1 MSKKAVRICS
11 VTTSVLLTLYAICIV
26 LNFVFTTFVPRGIP
40 WLPAGFVLNMSVLIP
55 TVVLLICSIG
65 RVKKKQGGVYD
76 LISSI
81 VTALICGVWLVVS
94 TLYWI
99 FSIYYNLQLTAAML
113 PTDLTVAQS
122 YISLAVE
129 IFTSLIAL
137 YLLIAFVVNVLV
149 SKQKWWQIKAEL
161 HKPAAIALI
170 WVPNLIML
178 ARRVLSGKLYAI
190 LGAETF
196 IKVSNGVIMA
206 QFALTVLL
214 ALACAAFV
222 LIFGLILKKRY
233 ELQSPVKQEQD
244 ADMASINVPAGVS
257 SEDYVQ

>member
-1 MSKKAVRICS
+1 MSKRIVRICS
-11 VTTSVLLTLYAICIV
+11 VTTSVLLALYAICIV
-26 LNFVFTTFVPRGIP
+26 LNFVFTSFVPRGIP

-55 TVVLLICSIG
+55 TVVLLIGSIV
-65 RVKKKQGGVYD
+65 RIKKKQGGVYD

-81 VTALICGVWLVVS
+81 VTALISGVWLVIS

-113 PTDLTVAQS
+113 PPTELTVAQS
-122 YISLAVE
+122 YISLGVE
-129 IFTSLIAL
+129 IFTSLVAL
-137 YLLIAFVVNVLV
+137 YLLIAFVVNVLI

-170 WVPNLIML
+170 WGSNLIML
-178 ARRVLSGKLYAI
+178 ARRLFSGKLYEI

-196 IKVSNGVIMA
+196 VKFSNGVIMA

-222 LIFGLILKKRY
+222 LIFGLILRKNTETQKP
-233 ELQSPVKQEQD
+233 EEQEQLFD
-244 ADMASINVPAGVS
+244 LPAGVNA
-257 SEDYVQ
+257 DDLA

>member
-1 MSKKAVRICS
+1 MSKRIVRICS
-11 VTTSVLLTLYAICIV
+11 VTTSVLLALYAICIV
-26 LNFVFTTFVPRGIP
+26 LNFVFTSFVPRGIP

-55 TVVLLICSIG
+55 TVVLLIGSIV
-65 RVKKKQGGVYD
+65 RIKKKQGGVYD
-76 LISSI
+76 LISYV
-81 VTALICGVWLVVS
+81 VTALICGVWLVIS

-113 PTDLTVAQS
+113 PTELTVAQS
-122 YISLAVE
+122 YISLGVE
-129 IFTSLIAL
+129 IFTSLVAL
-137 YLLIAFVVNVLV
+137 YLLIAFVVNVLI

-170 WVPNLIML
+170 WGSNLIML
-178 ARRVLSGKLYAI
+178 ARRLFSGKLYEI

-196 IKVSNGVIMA
+196 VKFSNGVIMA

-222 LIFGLILKKRY
+222 LIFGLILRKNTETQKP
-233 ELQSPVKQEQD
+233 EAQTPEEQPFD
-244 ADMASINVPAGVS
+244 LPAGVNA
-257 SEDYVQ
+257 DDLA

>member
-1 MSKKAVRICS
+1 MSKKIVRICS

-40 WLPAGFVLNMSVLIP
+40 WLPAGFVLNMSVMIP
-55 TVVLLICSIG
+55 TVVLLIAAIG
-65 RVKKKQGGVYD
+65 RIKKKQGGVYD
-76 LISSI
+76 LISSV

-99 FSIYYNLQLTAAML
+99 FSIYYNLQLTSAMMSGAL
-113 PTDLTVAQS
+113 SATHSYVA
-122 YISLAVE
+122 LAVE
-129 IFTSLIAL
+129 IFTSLVAL

-161 HKPAAIALI
+161 HKPAAAALLLSS
-170 WVPNLIML
+170 NLIML
-178 ARRVLSGKLYAI
+178 ARRLLSGKLYEI

-196 IKVSNGVIMA
+196 VKFSNGVIMA

-222 LIFGLILKKRY
+222 LIFGLILRKKT
-233 ELQSPVKQEQD
+233 ETQKPEAQTPEAQQPPFDL
-244 ADMASINVPAGVS
+244 PAGVNA
-257 SEDYVQ
+257 DDLV